1 MSELDELRKVAAHYG
16 YVLVAKERVK
26 HLAVFCK
33 CDPYAANGIKESSA
47 IKNMARA
54 HVITQASREIHAKLI
69 EFDKYLINETY
80 EEPYIT
86 LSIELDVIVPKRKG
100 GL

>member
-1 MSELDELRKVAAHYG
+1 MYELDELRKAAAHYG
-16 YVLVAKERVK
+16 YILVDKERVK

-33 CDPYAANGIKESSA
+33 CDPYVARGIRENID

-54 HVITQASREIHAKLI
+54 HVIKKAAREIHAKLI
-69 EFDKYLINETY
+69 EFDKYLINETV